1 MASKCASVGFGQAI
15 SKSMVDEAIQAA
27 ADLRNSTTPP
37 AEPPEPTLA
46 QPPAISAPS
55 TGRLSFKSLLVRRG
69 LEKRTAVATAALPS
83 DPIAPDVSTGSTGP
97 TGPTGSPVSDAP
109 AAAAAPAAPDAAQR
123 KRNAF
128 AKERS
133 AACKSTFSAPDPS
146 PIKRPRTAI
155 GLNKVSP
162 ATMSEERRQRTANA
176 AQILANL
183 HFPGEDLDIPGAD
196 GDLKNIGKGVQS
208 TVEWAKLNFT
218 NCRVDGAL
226 DEMHKQRMKA
236 MMKKDLVSRR

>member
-1 MASKCASVGFGQAI
+1 MRKCRLWPGNIQEHGGRSNPSSCRSQKQHDSASR
-15 SKSMVDEAIQAA
+15 AA
-27 ADLRNSTTPP
+27 GANIGATTRN
-37 AEPPEPTLA
+37 L
-46 QPPAISAPS
+46 APS

-69 LEKRTAVATAALPS
+69 LEKRTAVATAALPP
-83 DPIAPDVSTGSTGP
+83 DPIAPDVS
-97 TGPTGSPVSDAP
+97 TGSPVSDAP

-123 KRNAF
+123 KRNAS
-128 AKERS
+128 AKERP